1 MFALVVWA
9 RKDCIKEVGKKLG
22 DSGVYEEV
30 SYEPEPLINTIHR
43 TKRKLKKEQIWKKNQ
58 KVKDQKFARFFMLP
72 KIHKRLNNVPDTLVT
87 SNCVYYMENI
97 SAFLDSYLQSLA

>member
-43 TKRKLKKEQIWKKNQ
+43 TKRKLKKE
-58 KVKDQKFARFFMLP
+58 
-72 KIHKRLNNVPDTLVT
+72 KI
-87 SNCVYYMENI
+87 
-97 SAFLDSYLQSLA
+97 